1 MLTKAP
7 SGTTAIRR
15 YAIRRVN
22 PFLGVMQ
29 VLETARAR
37 AISTNGVTWNIE
49 VRAERPAGWG
59 SLNRG
64 RGEPAYLRYGLWS
77 SQDGLVHWPM
87 SLHHSDPALT
97 GSCEELIEAVQGHL
111 GQLPFVLTDRRELW
125 LFDSE
130 DRAPLALL
138 ASAAVGG
145 TRQPSAEPKRWSASF
160 GTEGLPS
167 QGRFPAA
174 TELEELVRRR
184 AGFNVC
190 RHWVLRQ
197 PDGSG
202 VSETRAKPLAAAE
215 FPPYLL
221 TEDWP
226 DARAAELVRGYFAW
240 IAPALLTLQDLS
252 SEERARMERC
262 LSVQA
267 VSVEHHWHLYPEI
280 IDAATLRAARV
291 QNRLHQA
298 YPGRATAPP
307 D

>member
-1 MLTKAP
+1 MPAKPP
-7 SGTTAIRR
+7 SSSTTVRR

-22 PFLGVMQ
+22 PFLGVLQ

-37 AISTNGVTWNIE
+37 ALSTNGVAWNIE
-49 VRAERPAGWG
+49 VRAEQPASWG

-64 RGEPAYLRYGLWS
+64 RGKLAYLRYGLWS
-77 SQDGLVHWPM
+77 PQEGLVRWPI
-87 SLHHSDPALT
+87 SRHRSDPALA
-97 GSCEELIEAVQGHL
+97 GQCEELIEVVRAHL
-111 GQLPFVLTDRRELW
+111 GQLPFTLVDRRELW

-130 DRAPLALL
+130 DRAPIALL
-138 ASAAVGG
+138 ASATADG
-145 TRQPSAEPKRWSASF
+145 TRQPSAEPKYWSASL
-160 GTEGLPS
+160 GADGLPS
-167 QGRFPAA
+167 QGRFPGA

-184 AGFNVC
+184 AGFNV
-190 RHWVLRQ
+190 RTHWVLRQ

-202 VSETRAKPLAAAE
+202 VSDTRAQPLATAE

-226 DARAAELVRGYFAW
+226 EARAAELVRDYFAW

-252 SEERARMERC
+252 SAERVRMERC

-267 VSVEHHWHLYPEI
+267 VSVEYHWHLYPEM
-280 IDAATLRAARV
+280 IDTAMLRAARV
-291 QNRLHQA
+291 QNRLQQA
-298 YPGRATAPP
+298 NPGRAAAPT